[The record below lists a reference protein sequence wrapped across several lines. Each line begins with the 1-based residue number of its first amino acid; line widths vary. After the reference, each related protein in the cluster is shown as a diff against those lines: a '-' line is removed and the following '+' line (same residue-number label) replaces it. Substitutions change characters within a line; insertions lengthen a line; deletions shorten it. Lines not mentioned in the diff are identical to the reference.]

1 VLVVLAEILALAK
14 QEMGAGNHLFSPA
27 LLMPSPALAY
37 TFVTLRP

>member
-1 VLVVLAEILALAK
+1 VDFAKILALAK
-14 QEMGAGNHLFSPA
+14 QELGAGIHLFSPA